1 MGAWGTSLYAND
13 AASDIRN
20 DYIDKLKCGK
30 TNEEAIKELVEEN
43 NQIMGDTEEEPLF
56 WFALAD
62 TQWEYGRLMPEVKE
76 KALFYLAQGKE
87 LERWNESGGK
97 KINDWKKKLNVLMEK
112 LKSPQPPE
120 KKVPK
125 YSLYQCEWKLGDVFA
140 YRFASNYSKEKGLEG
155 KYAIFRKVSEDVWWP
170 GHIIPVIQ
178 VYRWIGSSIP
188 SIDKLSDFDLL
199 PAFYSPSVFE
209 KFPEKKIEYKIKLI
223 IEAEKDIPKKNLV
236 FLGNLPGKDVVPLK
250 GCDYWTGYYA
260 VGWES
265 GKYNVKFERYV
276 IDTYLAWKEK

>member
-97 KINDWKKKLNVLMEK
+97 KINE
-112 LKSPQPPE
+112 
-120 KKVPK
+120 
-125 YSLYQCEWKLGDVFA
+125 
-140 YRFASNYSKEKGLEG
+140 
-155 KYAIFRKVSEDVWWP
+155 
-170 GHIIPVIQ
+170 
-178 VYRWIGSSIP
+178 
-188 SIDKLSDFDLL
+188 
-199 PAFYSPSVFE
+199 
-209 KFPEKKIEYKIKLI
+209 
-223 IEAEKDIPKKNLV
+223 
-236 FLGNLPGKDVVPLK
+236 
-250 GCDYWTGYYA
+250 
-260 VGWES
+260 
-265 GKYNVKFERYV
+265 
-276 IDTYLAWKEK
+276 